1 MIENDA
7 LKELK
12 NLLDFDVA
20 WTTDFD
26 ERILD
31 AMNQAKE
38 LYI

>member
-1 MIENDA
+1 MAEDKA
-7 LKELK
+7 LEKLK